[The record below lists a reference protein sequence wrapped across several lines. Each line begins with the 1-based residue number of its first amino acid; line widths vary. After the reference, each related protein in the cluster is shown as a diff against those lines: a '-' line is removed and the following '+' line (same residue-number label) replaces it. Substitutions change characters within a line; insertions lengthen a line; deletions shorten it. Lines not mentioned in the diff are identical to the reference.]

1 MGVGLGVLL
10 MLFDDPGTSVVVP
23 SVSYR
28 LGYEPCD
35 VFGRSEAVLSRHTS
49 TSRVIA
55 ESNETVMDMFEK
67 MFSEYKSGLQT
78 AFHRGCWDKKW
89 SPLPDLNRGP
99 ADFSGCIGFRR
110 KHSTVSRSGQ
120 SELSGD

>member
-1 MGVGLGVLL
+1 

-35 VFGRSEAVLSRHTS
+35 VFAAVRPFLAASTS

-67 MFSEYKSGLQT
+67 MFSSIKVVYKRLFIGDVGI
-78 AFHRGCWDKKW
+78 R
-89 SPLPDLNRGP
+89 NGP
-99 ADFSGCIGFRR
+99 
-110 KHSTVSRSGQ
+110 HS
-120 SELSGD
+120 LI

>member
-35 VFGRSEAVLSRHTS
+35 VFGRSEAVQ
-49 TSRVIA
+49 
-55 ESNETVMDMFEK
+55 TVMDMFEK

-89 SPLPDLNRGP
+89 SPLPDLG
-99 ADFSGCIGFRR
+99 SG
-110 KHSTVSRSGQ
+110 TVF
-120 SELSGD
+120 EEVT

>member
-1 MGVGLGVLL
+1 

-35 VFGRSEAVLSRHTS
+35 VFAAVRPFLAASTS

-67 MFSEYKSGLQT
+67 IFSEYKSGLQT

-89 SPLPDLNRGP
+89 SPLPD
-99 ADFSGCIGFRR
+99 
-110 KHSTVSRSGQ
+110 
-120 SELSGD
+120 